1 MTTITLTINWYSL
14 FFGFL
19 IGMFAMAIVMFTI
32 ILKID
37 KECKCGAWES
47 EALKE
52 VGKE

>member
-1 MTTITLTINWYSL
+1 MAIM
-14 FFGFL
+14 
-19 IGMFAMAIVMFTI
+19 MFAI

-52 VGKE
+52 VDEKL